1 MIMALVLRGGL
12 TEAVKMN
19 KTEEKGK
26 EKSISDFLKVE
37 LTVEVQKNNA
47 SIPFVMAASIGRSK
61 VKAVL
66 KL

>member
-1 MIMALVLRGGL
+1 MIMAMVLRGGL

-19 KTEEKGK
+19 KAEEKGK

>member
-1 MIMALVLRGGL
+1 
-12 TEAVKMN
+12 MN
-19 KTEEKGK
+19 KAEGQGK

-37 LTVEVQKNNA
+37 LIVEVQKNNA
-47 SIPFVMAASIGRSK
+47 SIPSVMAASIGRSK

>member
-37 LTVEVQKNNA
+37 LTVEVQK
-47 SIPFVMAASIGRSK
+47 K
-61 VKAVL
+61 
-66 KL
+66 

>member
-1 MIMALVLRGGL
+1 MIMALVLRGEL

>member
-1 MIMALVLRGGL
+1 
-12 TEAVKMN
+12 MN
-19 KTEEKGK
+19 KAEEKGK